1 MTMLT
6 ADELLAGAALT
17 FDIEVPPHVLGTAG
31 SMTGGT
37 VRLRPLTV
45 RDLQLIARAAKDN
58 DALAGALMVQTALV
72 DPKLALPQVNALSVG
87 LLQFLLAEVNRVS
100 AIGGDGAS
108 VQSAAEDPL
117 IRAAFLLAREFGW
130 TPEQVGELTLGQIL
144 LHLQLLK
151 EQKVAH
157 G

>member
-17 FDIEVPPHVLGTAG
+17 FDVDVPTHVLGTATG
-31 SMTGGT
+31 VTGGT

-72 DPKLALPQVNALSVG
+72 EPKLTLPQVNALSIG
-87 LLQFLLAEVNRVS
+87 LLQFLLAEVNKVS

-151 EQKVAH
+151 EQRVAH

>member
-1 MTMLT
+1 MLT
-6 ADELLAGAALT
+6 AEELLAGGALS
-17 FDIEVPPHVLGTAG
+17 FDIEVPPTVLQSAG
-31 SMTGGT
+31 AQGAGR

-58 DALAGALMVQTALV
+58 DALTSALMVQTALV
-72 DPKLALPQVNALSVG
+72 EPKLSLPQVNTLHVG
-87 LLQFLLAEVNRVS
+87 LLEFLLGEVNRIS
-100 AIGGDGAS
+100 GIGAQPDDLQGAA
-108 VQSAAEDPL
+108 QEPL
-117 IRAAFLLAREFGW
+117 VRAAFLLAREFGW

-151 EQKVAH
+151 ERRVAH